1 VSGLSPKAI
10 AAAYESACRAE
21 LRALKPGN
29 VHVYADGHRMRTS
42 DFEHS
47 AEVSA
52 LPLARPGAR
61 VGERVLGAIQA
72 TAERVGT
79 NTNLGIVLLCA
90 PLAAAAEIGSPLV
103 SGLAEV
109 LARLDRQDAEDVY
122 EAIRLASPAGLG
134 EVPNH
139 DVRRDADIDL
149 RTAMAVAA
157 GHDRI
162 ARAYVT
168 GFDDVFGIGL
178 PALEAARL
186 RQLAPDWCTTA
197 IYLAFLAR
205 IPDTHIRRKFGPD
218 RAEAV
223 RVEAQ
228 DIISAI
234 DLASGPVD
242 TLLQFDADLKQRGL
256 NPGTSAD
263 FTVATLFADLLEH
276 AAGSMRT
283 LSVT

>member
-1 VSGLSPKAI
+1 VSGLSPDAI
-10 AAAYESACRAE
+10 AAAYQSACRAE

-29 VHVYADGHRMRTS
+29 VHVYADGHRLRAS
-42 DFEHS
+42 DFEQS

-52 LPLARPGAR
+52 LPIARPGAR
-61 VGERVLGAIQA
+61 VGERVLGAIRA

-90 PLAAAAEIGSPLV
+90 PLAAAAEAGSPLAT
-103 SGLAEV
+103 GLAEV
-109 LARLDRQDAEDVY
+109 LARLDRRDAEDVY

-134 EVPNH
+134 DVPNH
-139 DVRRDADIDL
+139 DVRQGADTDL
-149 RTAMAVAA
+149 RTAMAAAA

-162 ARAYVT
+162 ARAYAT

-197 IYLAFLAR
+197 VYLAFLAR
-205 IPDTHIRRKFGPD
+205 IPDTHIRRKFGSE

-223 RVEAQ
+223 RAEAQ
-228 DIISAI
+228 NVVRAV
-234 DLASGPVD
+234 DLASDPVEA
-242 TLLQFDADLKQRGL
+242 LLQFDADLKQRGL

-263 FTVATLFADLLEH
+263 FTVATLFSDLLEH
-276 AAGSMRT
+276 GTSSTRT